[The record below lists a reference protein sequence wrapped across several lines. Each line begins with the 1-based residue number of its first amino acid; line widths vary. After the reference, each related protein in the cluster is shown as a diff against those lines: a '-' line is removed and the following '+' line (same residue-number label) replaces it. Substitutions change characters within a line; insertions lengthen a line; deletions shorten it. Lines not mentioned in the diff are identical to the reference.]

1 MGNSVMLDGA
11 SAVPLSSLGASPQ
24 KRPGDPLGVNET
36 PAKRL
41 RVQPDYIIEEQKMIG
56 GEDLFRTTLMN
67 GKALPEVSL
76 VVKPGHRIYIVNKGA
91 TIAELTDGHIVA
103 GFGKGKF
110 KFKDSEPD
118 ANPATHIAF
127 HLTNS
132 ENKIFFNNTTCTLKD
147 VVTEKRKTDGT
158 PKICY
163 HTMEEVSND
172 EVGSFRLSQTH
183 EVLFALLDQEVP
195 KDGVKELLINKVGAL
210 APTNVWKSHCLDIFW
225 ACRWTPT
232 GLQAVRPVVCLTAGV
247 SLPPGCALVCN

>member
-67 GKALPEVSL
+67 GKELPEVSL

-91 TIAELTDGHIVA
+91 TIAELTDGLIVA

-110 KFKDSEPD
+110 KFKESEPD

-132 ENKIFFNNTTCTLKD
+132 ENKIFFNNTACT
-147 VVTEKRKTDGT
+147 
-158 PKICY
+158 
-163 HTMEEVSND
+163 
-172 EVGSFRLSQTH
+172 
-183 EVLFALLDQEVP
+183 LLDQEVP
-195 KDGVKELLINKVGAL
+195 KDGSKDLLSNKVGAL
-210 APTNVWKSHCLDIFW
+210 VPTNFWKSHCLDIFW
-225 ACRWTPT
+225 ACRWTPA
-232 GLQAVRPVVCLTAGV
+232 GLQAVRPVVCLTASV
-247 SLPPGCALVCN
+247 SLLPGFAIACN